1 MREGYVIG
9 WANNDVMYC
18 ACVLGV
24 CPFSSVKY
32 FGDSCVVN
40 GCSSG
45 VYNSIPHDRN
55 VCKARQ
61 VYQSLQ
67 DESAGYLRV
76 SVRRLTD
83 RAI

>member
-9 WANNDVMYC
+9 WANNNDVMYC

-45 VYNSIPHDRN
+45 VYSN
-55 VCKARQ
+55 A
-61 VYQSLQ
+61 
-67 DESAGYLRV
+67 
-76 SVRRLTD
+76 
-83 RAI
+83 

>member
-9 WANNDVMYC
+9 WANNNDVMYC

-45 VYNSIPHDRN
+45 VYIGVVGRIWHRKTLRIP
-55 VCKARQ
+55 
-61 VYQSLQ
+61 
-67 DESAGYLRV
+67 G
-76 SVRRLTD
+76 T
-83 RAI
+83 

>member
-9 WANNDVMYC
+9 WANNNDVMYC

-24 CPFSSVKY
+24 GPFLSVRY

-45 VYNSIPHDRN
+45 FTQGWVVGVGLVVH
-55 VCKARQ
+55 
-61 VYQSLQ
+61 
-67 DESAGYLRV
+67 G
-76 SVRRLTD
+76 VR
-83 RAI
+83 ASM